1 MAVKIITHS
10 SADDDKIARELA
22 LSLSFDHPNL
32 VRALHFAKLRI
43 NPGSG
48 HTSLVSAL
56 HPAAWTYLALLIFV
70 SSKLGRF
77 GYPASYTSFAEKY
90 ASPAWIICL
99 PLVWVLVRAL
109 HFAKLRINP
118 GSGHTS
124 LVSALDPAA

>member
-48 HTSLVSAL
+48 HTSLVSGLCADVC
-56 HPAAWTYLALLIFV
+56 IV
-70 SSKLGRF
+70 
-77 GYPASYTSFAEKY
+77 
-90 ASPAWIICL
+90 
-99 PLVWVLVRAL
+99 
-109 HFAKLRINP
+109 
-118 GSGHTS
+118 
-124 LVSALDPAA
+124 